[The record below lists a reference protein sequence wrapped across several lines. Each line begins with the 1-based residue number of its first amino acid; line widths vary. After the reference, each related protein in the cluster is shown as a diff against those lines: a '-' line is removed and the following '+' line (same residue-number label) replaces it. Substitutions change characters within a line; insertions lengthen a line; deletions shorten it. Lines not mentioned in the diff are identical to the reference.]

1 MILLSDF
8 NAKPKSWSVNDTT
21 TEEGK
26 ILENLTSSYGMKQ
39 LISAPTHNLQHSPS
53 CIDLTFVNQSNL
65 VIDSGIR
72 PSLNQNCHHQV
83 IFWKLNLKIEYPQP
97 YASEVW
103 DYGETQTDLTNRAID
118 QFDWVNLFLDKNI
131 KEQVILFKRTILI
144 IFHNFIPN
152 KIILRDDRDP
162 PWMNEKIKHLI
173 KKKKAIFQ
181 KKKRA
186 KHSRPYHLK

>member
-1 MILLSDF
+1 MILLGDF

-21 TEEGK
+21 TEGK

-103 DYGETQTDLTNRAID
+103 DYGKTQTDLTNRAID
-118 QFDWVNLFLDKNI
+118 QFDWVKLFLDKNI

-162 PWMNEKIKHLI
+162 TWMNERIKHLI

-181 KKKRA
+181 KKK
-186 KHSRPYHLK
+186 SQTQSTIPS

>member
-1 MILLSDF
+1 MILLGDF

-21 TEEGK
+21 TEGK

-72 PSLNQNCHHQV
+72 LSLNQNCHHQV

-103 DYGETQTDLTNRAID
+103 DYGKTQTDLTNRAID

-162 PWMNEKIKHLI
+162 TWMNERIKHLI

-181 KKKRA
+181 KKRA